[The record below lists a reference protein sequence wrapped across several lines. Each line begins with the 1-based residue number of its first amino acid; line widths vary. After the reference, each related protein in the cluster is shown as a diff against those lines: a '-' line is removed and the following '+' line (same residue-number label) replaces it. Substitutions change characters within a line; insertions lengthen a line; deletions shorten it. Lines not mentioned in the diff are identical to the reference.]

1 MRKLNLLIVDDQN
14 LFAKSLKIV
23 FDAYPDDFDSI
34 IVAENGYKA
43 IDILKEA
50 SVDVILMD
58 VWMPEI
64 DGIKAVS
71 MIRDFNKTTKI
82 IMLSTYGYDKYVRS
96 ALKTGADA
104 YLLKDISPD
113 ELISSI
119 KRVFKGQKI
128 ISREILEHQE
138 GNPDT
143 KNQKLDYPKALD
155 TLVQREK
162 EILALIG
169 KGYSNE
175 EIADKLCLSEHTV
188 RNYVSSINSK
198 LETRN
203 RFEAMRLAI
212 EYNIGSLL

>member
-23 FDAYPDDFDSI
+23 FDAYPDDFESI

-138 GNPDT
+138 GNRPDR
-143 KNQKLDYPKALD
+143 D
-155 TLVQREK
+155 
-162 EILALIG
+162 G
-169 KGYSNE
+169 
-175 EIADKLCLSEHTV
+175 
-188 RNYVSSINSK
+188 
-198 LETRN
+198 
-203 RFEAMRLAI
+203 
-212 EYNIGSLL
+212 